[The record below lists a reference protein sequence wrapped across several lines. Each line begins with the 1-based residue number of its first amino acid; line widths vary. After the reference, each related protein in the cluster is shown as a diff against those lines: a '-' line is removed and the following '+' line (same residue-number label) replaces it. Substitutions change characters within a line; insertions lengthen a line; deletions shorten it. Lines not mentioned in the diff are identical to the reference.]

1 MIKEPL
7 KLEYDENIK
16 IDSKIFIYFIM
27 FLLSLLVIFR
37 VIPYVFGLIIIFM
50 LAFIFNKKAI
60 LTMDWDVILTF
71 CAFFIFSGNVSRIS
85 FISDVLVLLLDK
97 STLLT
102 GLLSCQFISNVPS
115 AILLSKFTVDYHNL
129 VVAVNIGSLG
139 TLISSLASLITLK
152 HYLKGENKFFEYIL
166 MYTVINIIFLAVL
179 ILYMFIIN

>member
-60 LTMDWDVILTF
+60 LTMDWDLILTF

-85 FISDVLVLLLDK
+85 FISDVLVLLLDM
-97 STLLT
+97 LLT
-102 GLLSCQFISNVPS
+102 GALVACGETVSDEQVVTEDATDTTVVEEEVTETVPDVS
-115 AILLSKFTVDYHNL
+115 EYEATQQE
-129 VVAVNIGSLG
+129 VN
-139 TLISSLASLITLK
+139 
-152 HYLKGENKFFEYIL
+152 
-166 MYTVINIIFLAVL
+166 YTVSGDLL
-179 ILYMFIIN
+179 WRQE